1 MPSLWD
7 RWKPMIYVY
16 KLYCTPGQ
24 SNSKQ
29 FRFIKVRTSAGLLC
43 PVRTVRVCN
52 RPRHLKWPPKR
63 ARQSCKPAWVSPR
76 YYSCQHATQPCGHSL
91 CPTPYPNLDNPKSCS
106 SVVCLL
112 VLQPSLFLVL
122 FPSLFFAWTG
132 FSNSGCYLPNCFF
145 FLLSFPFPLPI
156 YPP

>member
-1 MPSLWD
+1 
-7 RWKPMIYVY
+7 MIYVY

-29 FRFIKVRTSAGLLC
+29 FRFIEVRPSVGLLC
-43 PVRTVRVCN
+43 PIRTVRVCN

-63 ARQSCKPAWVSPR
+63 ARQSCKPARVSPR

-91 CPTPYPNLDNPKSCS
+91 CPIPYLSLDNPKSCS

-112 VLQPSLFLVL
+112 VLQPSVFLVPLL
-122 FPSLFFAWTG
+122 FPLLELFFPTVVVTCQTVS
-132 FSNSGCYLPNCFF
+132 FSYYHSF
-145 FLLSFPFPLPI
+145 FLSPSTHHRSGL
-156 YPP
+156 